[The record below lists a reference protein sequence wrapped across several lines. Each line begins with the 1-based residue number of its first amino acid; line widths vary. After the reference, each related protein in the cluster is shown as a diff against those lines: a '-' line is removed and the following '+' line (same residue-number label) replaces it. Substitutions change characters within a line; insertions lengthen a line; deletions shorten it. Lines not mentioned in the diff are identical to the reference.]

1 MKQMRKLP
9 NSTILKSVQKPARYA
24 GGEYGEVI
32 KDKSRVKARFAFCFP
47 DTYEIGMSNLGVRLL
62 YGALNEHPDIWCERV
77 YDPWVDM
84 QEEMKKHG
92 LPLVALESKDPI
104 DQFDFVGFTLQYEMS
119 YTNVLNML
127 DLAQIPLR
135 AADRAE
141 EDPLVIGG
149 GPCSFNPEPIADF
162 FDLFNIGEGENM
174 LPSIVRLYIRMKEE
188 GRYTRA
194 AFLHEAARTIPG
206 VYVPS
211 LYEVTYLPDGRIEA
225 YKPIY
230 DDIPAKV
237 QKQIIRDLDRV
248 YFPEKVVM
256 PYIETVHDRIML
268 EVYRGCIRG
277 CRFCQAGAIYRPV
290 REKSPEVLDRQA
302 RALFH
307 STGYEEIS
315 LTSLSISDYTA
326 LEPLCDELLSW
337 TDDNMVSLSLPSLRV
352 DNFNRDLMNR
362 IDSVRSSSLT
372 FAPEAGTQ
380 RLRDVI
386 NKNVLESDVLR
397 AVNVAFDAGKT
408 NVKLYFMEGLPT
420 ETDEDLAG
428 IGALAERVVDA
439 FYENPNHS
447 RGRRPQVTVSVSCFI
462 PKPFTPFQWEA
473 QDTME
478 ELARKQKVV
487 GDHITNRHIRYQHH
501 DAEVSH
507 IEAVLARGDR
517 RLSKALEL
525 ACAEGFKFDAWDE
538 FFHYEKW
545 LDVIRR
551 AGLDPAFYSNR
562 PFGLDEVLP
571 WDIIDCGV
579 TKEFFLRERERAYAG
594 KTTPNCREQCSGCGA
609 NSLGGD
615 RAVCPHVKALPPEK
629 PSALPPAEIPD
640 RRAVL
645 FGWAKLETPKTIRI
659 KFRKVGS
666 LQYISHLDLQRTLAR
681 VLVRADIPMWYTQ
694 GFNPHAK
701 VVFGLPLSVGTE
713 SECEFIDLRLDRDI
727 PPAELRARLNRELT
741 AEMEVAE
748 AYEPSSKFT
757 DIAWA
762 RYEMILRFAG
772 ADRST
777 AEKLQSLW
785 ATPPLIMVKKTK
797 SGEKEV
803 DITPLVREIKV
814 IYHDDRPGEIRVR
827 ALLSASE
834 GSYLNPEMLISAA
847 KRELGILSGDPAE
860 EEYSILRSHVY
871 LADGVTE
878 FR

>member
-1 MKQMRKLP
+1 MAEVRRLP

-24 GGEYGEVI
+24 GGEYGEII
-32 KDKSRVKARFAFCFP
+32 KDPARVKARFAFCFP

-62 YGALNEHPDIWCERV
+62 YGALNEHEDIWCERV

-84 QEEMKKHG
+84 QEEMRKHH
-92 LPLVALESKDPI
+92 LPLVALESKDPLGV
-104 DQFDFVGFTLQYEMS
+104 FDFVGFTLQYEMS

-127 DLAQIPLR
+127 DLAKIPLR
-135 AADRAE
+135 SANRSE
-141 EDPLVIGG
+141 TDPLVIGG

-162 FDLFNIGEGENM
+162 FDLFNIGEGEIM
-174 LPSIVRLYIRMKEE
+174 LPAIVELYIRMKDE
-188 GRYTRA
+188 GRYSRA

-211 LYEVTYLPDGRIEA
+211 LYEVTYLPDGRIES
-225 YKPIY
+225 YRPLF
-230 DDIPAKV
+230 DDIPARV
-237 QKQIIRDLDRV
+237 QKQIVRDLDRV
-248 YFPEKVVM
+248 YFPQKVVM

-290 REKSPEVLDRQA
+290 REKSPEVLNRQA
-302 RALFH
+302 QALFH

-326 LEPLCDELLSW
+326 LEPLCDDLLAW

-386 NKNVLESDVLR
+386 NKNVCEEDVLR

-462 PKPFTPFQWEA
+462 PKPFTAFQWEA

-487 GDHITNRHIRYQHH
+487 GDAITNRHVRYQHH
-501 DAEVSH
+501 NAEVSH

-517 RLSKALEL
+517 RLSKALEI

-538 FFHYEKW
+538 YFHYEKW
-545 LDVIRR
+545 LDVLHR
-551 AGLDPAFYSNR
+551 AGLDPDFYSCR

-579 TKEFFLRERERAYAG
+579 SKEFFLRERERAYAG
-594 KTTPNCREQCSGCGA
+594 NTTPNCREHCSGCGA
-609 NSLGGD
+609 NKLGGE
-615 RAVCPHVKALPPEK
+615 RAVCPHVQAFPPEPTTALPPS
-629 PSALPPAEIPD
+629 PIPD
-640 RRAVL
+640 RRAVMAQ
-645 FGWAKLETPKTIRI
+645 WKKLDEPKTIRI
-659 KFRKVGS
+659 RFRKVGS
-666 LQYISHLDLQRTLAR
+666 LQFISHLDLQRTFAR

-701 VVFGLPLSVGTE
+701 VTFGLPLSVGTE

-741 AEMEVAE
+741 AEMEISD
-748 AYEPSSKFT
+748 AYEPSSKFS
-757 DIAWA
+757 DVAWA
-762 RYEMILRFAG
+762 RYEMSLRFAG
-772 ADRST
+772 ADRAA
-777 AEKLQSLW
+777 AERLQSLW
-785 ATPPLIMVKKTK
+785 TTPPLMMVKKTK
-797 SGEKEV
+797 SGDKEI

-814 IYHDDRPGEIRVR
+814 IYNDDRPGEIRVR

-834 GSYLNPEMLISAA
+834 GSYLNPEMLIAAA
-847 KRELGILSGDPAE
+847 KRELGILSGDPAR

>member
-1 MKQMRKLP
+1 MPNNTNLP

-24 GGEYGEVI
+24 GGEYGEII
-32 KDKSRVKARFAFCFP
+32 KDPAKIKARFAFCFP

-62 YGALNEHPDIWCERV
+62 YGALNAHEKIWCERV

-84 QEEMKKHG
+84 QEEMKKHD
-92 LPLVALESKDPI
+92 LPLVALESKDPLGV
-104 DQFDFVGFTLQYEMS
+104 FDFVGFTLQYEMS

-127 DLAQIPLR
+127 DLAKIPLR

-141 EDPLVIGG
+141 DDPIVIGG
-149 GPCSFNPEPIADF
+149 GPCSFNPEPVADF
-162 FDLFNIGEGENM
+162 FDLFNIGEGEIM
-174 LPSIVRLYIRMKEE
+174 LPSIVELYIQMKEK
-188 GRYTRA
+188 GTYSRA

-211 LYEVTYLPDGRIEA
+211 LYEVSYLPDGRIEA
-225 YKPIY
+225 IRPLC
-230 DDIPAKV
+230 DDIPARV

-302 RALFH
+302 RALFR

-315 LTSLSISDYTA
+315 LTSLSISDYTQI
-326 LEPLCDELLSW
+326 EPLCDELLSW

-352 DNFNRDLMNR
+352 DNFNRDLMDR

-386 NKNVLESDVLR
+386 NKNVLEEDVLR

-439 FYENPNHS
+439 FYANPNHS

-462 PKPFTPFQWEA
+462 PKPFTAFQWEA

-487 GDHITNRHIRYQHH
+487 GDAITNRHVRYQHH
-501 DAEVSH
+501 NAEVSH

-517 RLSKALEL
+517 RLSKALEI

-538 FFHYEKW
+538 YFHYEKW

-551 AGLDPAFYSNR
+551 AGLDPDFYSCR
-562 PFGLDEVLP
+562 PFGTDEVLP
-571 WDIIDCGV
+571 WDVIDCGV
-579 TKEFFLRERERAYAG
+579 SKEFFLRERERAYAG

-609 NSLGGD
+609 NALGGE
-615 RAVCPHVKALPPEK
+615 RAVCPHVKAFPPE
-629 PSALPPAEIPD
+629 PVTAPDLPAVPD
-640 RRAVL
+640 RRAAMAVYP
-645 FGWAKLETPKTIRI
+645 KLNEPKTVRIR
-659 KFRKVGS
+659 FRKVGS
-666 LQYISHLDLQRTLAR
+666 LQYISHLDLQRTFAR

-701 VVFGLPLSVGTE
+701 VTFGLPLSVGTE
-713 SECEFIDLRLDRDI
+713 SECEFIDLRLDRDM
-727 PPAELRARLNRELT
+727 PPAGIRARLNRELT
-741 AEMEVAE
+741 AEMQVYE
-748 AYEPSSKFT
+748 AYEPTSKFT
-757 DIAWA
+757 DVAWA
-762 RYEMILRFAG
+762 RYEMILRFSG
-772 ADRST
+772 ADSAMASRLR
-777 AEKLQSLW
+777 ALW
-785 ATPPLIMVKKTK
+785 TTSPLMMVKKTK

-803 DITPLVREIKV
+803 DIAPLVREIRMV
-814 IYHDDRPGEIRVR
+814 CNEQRPGEIRVS

-834 GSYLNPEMLISAA
+834 GSYLNPELLIAAA
-847 KRELGILSGDPAE
+847 KRELGILSGDPAQ

-871 LADGVTE
+871 LSDGVTE